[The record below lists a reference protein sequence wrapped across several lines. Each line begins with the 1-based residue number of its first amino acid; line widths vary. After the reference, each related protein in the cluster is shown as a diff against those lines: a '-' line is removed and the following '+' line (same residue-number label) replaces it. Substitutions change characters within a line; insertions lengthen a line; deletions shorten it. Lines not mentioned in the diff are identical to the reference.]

1 MLEPAPIP
9 PNPTGDLPI
18 PLAHPYEGCADGK
31 RFRLCRVRASGKSAK
46 IGSQGKM
53 TGARWKPLSNRSGAN
68 VPRHMAPIATQ
79 ATPMPLRLR
88 TGRTLARDARISSEN
103 AAAPVPRQAAR
114 TRAKLRLRSAPPP
127 HRGLE
132 FMFEAQVQVRSEMPG
147 GVHAALAGLRTFAA
161 CPPPG
166 FRSVPFTDNRSGTPF
181 LRRCGAESAEPTL
194 MRSDNG
200 QQNAYRRDPSGGDPG
215 GRPARQPRRRIRLRV
230 RAP

>member
-18 PLAHPYEGCADGK
+18 PLAQPYEGCADGK

-53 TGARWKPLSNRSGAN
+53 TGARREPLSNRSGVN

-88 TGRTLARDARISSEN
+88 TDRTLARDARVSSEK
-103 AAAPVPRQAAR
+103 AAAPAPRQAVR

-132 FMFEAQVQVRSEMPG
+132 FRFVRKYT
-147 GVHAALAGLRTFAA
+147 AAFMRRWPACEPLPLALL
-161 CPPPG
+161 PV
-166 FRSVPFTDNRSGTPF
+166 S
-181 LRRCGAESAEPTL
+181 
-194 MRSDNG
+194 
-200 QQNAYRRDPSGGDPG
+200 DPSHSLTIGLARRSCADAARRARS
-215 GRPARQPRRRIRLRV
+215 RPS
-230 RAP
+230 